1 MEDIWNSS
9 AAALAQADGEPQ
21 ARGEPGANGE
31 PRDAQETQETQETRE
46 AQEAQG
52 TQRAQEA
59 RTAREMRDTQATRG
73 GQEAQG
79 TQRAREAQSIRE
91 APAAQAVRD
100 AHRTPA
106 LPGAQAPWQAPAPG
120 EAQNAWGPQS
130 AQAEN
135 ASPAG
140 RPQTGRESGFAEQL
154 RRYQQREM
162 QAVFD
167 GDLKAIRSAY
177 PDERANSVDELG
189 PQFIAMCAAGVSPLS
204 AYEALRAE
212 KARSVRQPPSMG
224 DVRPAGGKGFYTRDE
239 VARMSRSE
247 IERNFE
253 RIRRSMDRW

>member
-1 MEDIWNSS
+1 MEDIWNGS
-9 AAALAQADGEPQ
+9 AAAPAQADGEPQ
-21 ARGEPGANGE
+21 ARGEPAANGE
-31 PRDAQETQETQETRE
+31 PRDAQETRK
-46 AQEAQG
+46 AQG

-59 RTAREMRDTQATRG
+59 QGARTTREMRDAQAARG

-79 TQRAREAQSIRE
+79 AQEAREAQSIRE

>member
-1 MEDIWNSS
+1 MEDIWNGS
-9 AAALAQADGEPQ
+9 AAAPAQADGEPQ
-21 ARGEPGANGE
+21 ARGEPGADAG
-31 PRDAQETQETQETRE
+31 PRDAQATQATQETQETQETRE
-46 AQEAQG
+46 TREAQG
-52 TQRAQEA
+52 I
-59 RTAREMRDTQATRG
+59 RETQA
-73 GQEAQG
+73 
-79 TQRAREAQSIRE
+79 AREAC
-91 APAAQAVRD
+91 
-100 AHRTPA
+100 RTQA

-120 EAQNAWGPQS
+120 EAQNAPQTPG
-130 AQAEN
+130 AQAQDL
-135 ASPAG
+135 APAG
-140 RPQTGRESGFAEQL
+140 RPQAERENGLAEQL

>member
-21 ARGEPGANGE
+21 ARGEPGADGE
-31 PRDAQETQETQETRE
+31 PRDAQETQETQDAQETRETRE

-52 TQRAQEA
+52 
-59 RTAREMRDTQATRG
+59 
-73 GQEAQG
+73 
-79 TQRAREAQSIRE
+79 AREAQSIRE

>member
-1 MEDIWNSS
+1 MEDIWNGS
-9 AAALAQADGEPQ
+9 AAAPAQADGEPQ
-21 ARGEPGANGE
+21 ARGEPAANGE
-31 PRDAQETQETQETRE
+31 PRDAQETQETQ
-46 AQEAQG
+46 
-52 TQRAQEA
+52 RAQEMQAA
-59 RTAREMRDTQATRG
+59 RTTREMRDTQAARG
-73 GQEAQG
+73 GQETRETREAQG
-79 TQRAREAQSIRE
+79 AQSIRE

>member
-1 MEDIWNSS
+1 MEDIWNGS
-9 AAALAQADGEPQ
+9 AAPAQADGEPQ
-21 ARGEPGANGE
+21 ARGEPAANGE
-31 PRDAQETQETQETRE
+31 PRDAQETQETRE

-91 APAAQAVRD
+91 APAAQAAWAVRD

>member
-21 ARGEPGANGE
+21 ARGEPGADGE
-31 PRDAQETQETQETRE
+31 PRDAQETQETQDAQETRETRE

-52 TQRAQEA
+52 
-59 RTAREMRDTQATRG
+59 
-73 GQEAQG
+73 
-79 TQRAREAQSIRE
+79 AREAQSIRE

-212 KARSVRQPPSMG
+212 QARSVRQPPSMG
-224 DVRPAGGKGFYTRDE
+224 DVRPAGSKDKDFYTRDE
-239 VARMSRSE
+239 VARMSQAEVSKHYE
-247 IERNFE
+247 TIKK
-253 RIRRSMDRW
+253 SMTKW

>member
-9 AAALAQADGEPQ
+9 AAASAQADGEPQ
-21 ARGEPGANGE
+21 ARGEPGADGE
-31 PRDAQETQETQETRE
+31 PRDAQETQETRETRE
-46 AQEAQG
+46 A
-52 TQRAQEA
+52 
-59 RTAREMRDTQATRG
+59 RTTREMRDTQATRG

-79 TQRAREAQSIRE
+79 AQEAREAQSIRE
-91 APAAQAVRD
+91 APAAQAARAARD

-120 EAQNAWGPQS
+120 EAQNAWGPQG

-140 RPQTGRESGFAEQL
+140 RPQPGRESGFAEQL

-247 IERNFE
+247 IEHNFE

>member
-21 ARGEPGANGE
+21 ARGEPGADGE
-31 PRDAQETQETQETRE
+31 PRDAQETQETQDAQETQETQETRETRE

-52 TQRAQEA
+52 
-59 RTAREMRDTQATRG
+59 
-73 GQEAQG
+73 
-79 TQRAREAQSIRE
+79 AREAQSIRE